1 MSWKWSKTISRAN
14 VGRNPFES
22 AVGEVLQAIFEGNAG
37 NSPKLYL
44 EMPTTRW
51 VLQGDATK
59 KTVKAGRSPDRSPF
73 KMDAFTIFGNGH
85 ILQDRFGNKT
95 SAVVNFEFTTTQENG
110 IEDYMVGKINYL
122 SGIVDAHFRE
132 REYNLLTYPTSP
144 VVSYRETLTNIRT
157 NNDYPRRTQED
168 IEFSQLDQ
176 IHPQSGIKTMLIFI
190 TNNEQKRGTDASLS
204 AKLGDPAVWNRAT
217 TVNNVTSGGN
227 PVDGAFDVETPSGNL
242 IRVGQIN
249 ISELLDIVTSLE
261 ALEGT
266 QPRFK
271 NRLTDR
277 FFWDMTRFSFG
288 DDNALSMADNRNKR
302 LKEGIRDISDFR
314 AAGTQTFQVG
324 PLAARIPIT
333 AEVYQFR
340 MKQDRLID
348 LTQVERTM
356 NNAKSLQRTA
366 VKNHLKGMAISIQNG
381 KRFHLPVILI
391 ADGDTDFN
399 VGRGANRGL
408 FANQRIFK
416 PYGWRVID
424 GQHRLFSCYHKEV
437 SATANNFEM
446 DILMFK
452 FTGGPTPEQIE
463 EASGEIFY
471 DVNYRGVIP
480 PAEVA
485 LNHMAKMAKFPFG
498 LEKKGSGAGKSKEVY
513 SSRVH
518 AMRFIQELNDNS
530 RIFANK
536 FDLFNQGLREG
547 GLGGRK
553 LLKPASIT
561 TYLAPHFEFGYRTT
575 RVPYWSSVNKTLMR
589 TYSNPAKF
597 GGARHYFH
605 EVPNGAGVMVPWG
618 TVGATVAN
626 PSPAHQYGVP
636 TPSELDAANFYQK
649 LREDFDDFCERIQ
662 VGRLGYRGTP
672 AGTNYGEAVLAW
684 CMDSSISS
692 SFLPALFR
700 VFLRYY
706 CEAQAGAPLAF
717 ANLDLTPGA
726 RIQRIGRAINALTM
740 PVPAAGLSPAW
751 PGASGGV
758 NFFESSI
765 IDWYNNGGAAR
776 GQPVGPDRIPV

>member
-14 VGRNPFES
+14 VGRDPFES

-59 KTVKAGRSPDRSPF
+59 KTVRAGRSPDRSPF
-73 KMDAFTIFGNGH
+73 KMDAFTIFGNRH

-95 SAVVNFEFTTTQENG
+95 SAVVNFEFTTTQEND

-122 SGIVDAHFRE
+122 SGIVDAHFRA
-132 REYNLLTYPTSP
+132 RQYNALTYPISP
-144 VVSYRETLTNIRT
+144 VGSYRETLRNIRT
-157 NNDYPRRTQED
+157 NNDCPRHNQED
-168 IEFSQLDQ
+168 IDFSQLDQ
-176 IHPQSGIKTMLIFI
+176 INAQSEIKTMLIFI
-190 TNNEQKRGTDASLS
+190 TNNEQKKGTDASLS
-204 AKLGDPAVWNRAT
+204 AKLSHPAVWNMAP

-227 PVDGAFDVETPSGNL
+227 PVDGAFDVETPSGNW

-266 QPRFK
+266 KPRFK

-277 FFWDMTRFSFG
+277 FFWDMTRFCFG
-288 DDNALSMADNRNKR
+288 DDNALSMADNRYKR
-302 LKEGIRDISDFR
+302 LKERIRDISDFR
-314 AAGTQTFQVG
+314 TAGTQTFQVG
-324 PLAARIPIT
+324 PLSARIPIT

-348 LTQVERTM
+348 LAQVERTM

-391 ADGDTDFN
+391 ADGDTNFN
-399 VGRGANRGL
+399 VGNGANRGL
-408 FANQRIFK
+408 FANQPIFK

-437 SATANNFEM
+437 TAIANNFEM

-452 FTGGPTPEQIE
+452 FTGGATPEQIE

-471 DVNYRGVIP
+471 DVNYRGVTP

-498 LEKKGSGAGKSKEVY
+498 LEKKGSGAGMSKEVY

-530 RIFANK
+530 RIFTNK

-547 GLGGRK
+547 GPLNRK

-561 TYLAPHFEFGYRTT
+561 TYLAQHFEFGYRTT
-575 RVPYWSSVNKTLMR
+575 RVPFSFSTNKSLMW
-589 TYSNPAKF
+589 TYRNAAKF
-597 GGARHYFH
+597 GGGRHFFH
-605 EVPNGAGVMVPWG
+605 EVSNGAGGMVPWG
-618 TVGATVAN
+618 TVGGSVTN

-636 TPSELDAANFYQK
+636 TPSELEAAGFYRK
-649 LREDFDDFCERIQ
+649 LREDFDNFCERIRI
-662 VGRLGYRGTP
+662 GTLGYRGAP
-672 AGTNYGEAVLAW
+672 AAGHYDKAVLAW

-700 VFLRYY
+700 VFVRYY
-706 CEAQAGAPLAF
+706 CEAQGGAPLQF
-717 ANLDLTPGA
+717 ANLDLTACP
-726 RIQRIGRAINALTM
+726 RIRRIGRAINALTK
-740 PVPAAGLSPAW
+740 PTPGPGLAPAW

-758 NFFESSI
+758 TFFESSI
-765 IDWYNNGGAAR
+765 IDWYNNGGAVPTR
-776 GQPVGPDRIPV
+776 PVGPNRIPV